1 MTMSFHADAQAE
13 GTTAVLRMRG
23 ELNATA
29 DVALLAAHDDVVAGG
44 ADELLLDF
52 TEVDYINSSGIALIV
67 TLLIDAQRAHR
78 HVRAAGLSAH
88 YRHIFEIT
96 RLTDYLVLDDDGN
109 VPTDDGARTAREEA
123 AHG

>member
-1 MTMSFHADAQAE
+1 MTFHAE
-13 GTTAVLRMRG
+13 PGRSGGTAVLRMRG
-23 ELNATA
+23 DLDATA
-29 DVALLAAHDDVVAGG
+29 DVALLDAHAEAVAGG

-67 TLLIDAQRAHR
+67 TLLTDAQRADR
-78 HVRAAGLSAH
+78 PVRAVGLTAH

-96 RLTDYLVLDDDGN
+96 RLTDYLVVDGDGT
-109 VPTDDGARTAREEA
+109 VHRDDGAPAAREEA